1 MNQQITKITLLGYMG
16 SGKSTVARILGDKLG
31 LAVIDL
37 DDYIALKEGLSIPEI
52 FETRGEIYFRKM
64 EYVYLQ
70 ELLTSDQSFVLA
82 LGGGTPCY
90 GNNMDAILEVSDSYY
105 LKASL
110 GTLKE
115 RLTVEKSHRPLI
127 AGLDEAQLTEF
138 IAKHLFERRNFYERA
153 ASIINIDGKSP
164 EEIAGEIVQ
173 SR

>member
-1 MNQQITKITLLGYMG
+1 MG
-16 SGKSTVARILGDKLG
+16 SGKSTVAMILGDKLG
-31 LAVIDL
+31 LPVIDL
-37 DDYIALKEGLSIPEI
+37 DDYIALKEELSIPEI

-90 GNNMDAILEVSDSYY
+90 GNNMNAILEASDSFY

-110 GTLKE
+110 ATLTE
-115 RLTVEKSHRPLI
+115 RLTAEKSHRPLI
-127 AGLDEAQLTEF
+127 ASLDEEQLTEF

-164 EEIAGEIVQ
+164 EEIAGEITQ
-173 SR
+173 LR